1 MLIRVV
7 EAGWDASK
15 LLLLLLWSWAKE
27 EVPETRWLGGV
38 SWVSRSINYTIH
50 ERRLRKPAPAPPTS
64 SSVARMACRNISRI
78 RSGLLLLCTL
88 LQRKDSL
95 ECAGIKEEDAD
106 RQCHYRDIYYVVSGK
121 VTCWRHCCRGCGRQQ
136 REMGVLEWQ
145 LCVALAVCHCV
156 TSFVATSLEEDSM
169 N

>member
-1 MLIRVV
+1 MLIRVD

-27 EVPETRWLGGV
+27 GSGGDTMARTIGGV

-50 ERRLRKPAPAPPTS
+50 ERRLRKPAPPTS

-78 RSGLLLLCTL
+78 RSGLLLLCAF

-121 VTCWRHCCRGCGRQQ
+121 VTCWRHCCRGCGLQPCQ
-136 REMGVLEWQ
+136 VMLEWQ
-145 LCVALAVCHCV
+145 LCVALVVCHCV